1 MNTTIF
7 KKIIAGMM
15 LTTFCLSHLSVLSA
29 VGVENIGTI
38 EDYVQQNAVVD
49 KPALR
54 ENKAA
59 SMRLKGDVRLTDKK
73 IPINLSL
80 RESDVKQVLRMF
92 ADKAGM
98 NIIFYN
104 SVNGKI
110 TLDLVDVPLNDAF
123 DMVLETAGL
132 TYAKEGNTILVASAT
147 DQNFTAMKQE
157 MSLIPVKYV
166 DAAAIALFLN
176 KNIFTL
182 KRPGFSGSEIAVTNP
197 ARNEIL
203 IMGSKNDAEIAKKIV
218 EKFDKKPE
226 IATFTV
232 KHTTPAEMADMVCN
246 TLLKATVGTE
256 GESSDSDTIETGDDS
271 DIIEEPDEEP
281 LTLGG
286 GVVACTVA
294 TKIEENNIVSV
305 PLQNMAV
312 SYYTQLGV
320 IKVVGGSPEQI
331 DMIREF
337 IEDSD
342 KKQPMAYLEMS
353 IVELTESGSREFQN
367 QWAFWSKHFS
377 ANFTGTQFQTFNDP
391 TTGTNMP
398 IFITGKP
405 SSSDDDPYN
414 GQRYASGTALTYAIR
429 YLIENRKGRVVANPR
444 ILITNGQESVID
456 LTSDYVKTVTS
467 QVLGGTIAGA
477 IQRTYEIGDDNG
489 IKITITPFISPE
501 GYVTLNIE
509 PDYATVADSVY
520 AENGETGTRDLQATL
535 LQRRNLT
542 LKNVRIK
549 DGETLVIGGMIREE
563 DSKQVNKIPFLGDI
577 PVVGALF
584 RSTTKERS
592 KEEMIIMITP
602 KIVIDTEDAAP
613 QQIEETL

>member
-377 ANFTGTQFQTFNDP
+377 ANFNGTQIQSATDSDGNQY
-391 TTGTNMP
+391 P
-398 IFITGKP
+398 IFITGRP
-405 SSSDDDPYN
+405 ESVP
-414 GQRYASGTALTYAIR
+414 GQDNQLARSGHTALTYAIR

-456 LTSDYVKTVTS
+456 LTSDYVKAVQAS
-467 QVLGGTIAGA
+467 LSAAGGLAGGV
-477 IQRTYEIGDDNG
+477 QRTYEIADDNG

-520 AENGETGTRDLQATL
+520 EERDGVRNLAATL

-563 DSKQVNKIPFLGDI
+563 DTKQVNKIPFLGDI

-584 RSTTKERS
+584 RSSSKDRS

-613 QQIEETL
+613 QQEEETL

>member
-7 KKIIAGMM
+7 KKIIASMM

-54 ENKAA
+54 ENKAV

-104 SVNGKI
+104 SVDGKI

-132 TYAKEGNTILVASAT
+132 TYAREGNTILVASAT

-197 ARNEIL
+197 ARNKIL

-377 ANFTGTQFQTFNDP
+377 ANFNGTQIQSATDSDGNQY
-391 TTGTNMP
+391 P
-398 IFITGKP
+398 IFITGRP
-405 SSSDDDPYN
+405 ESVP
-414 GQRYASGTALTYAIR
+414 GQDNKLARSGHTALTYAIR

-456 LTSDYVKTVTS
+456 LTSDYVKAVQAS
-467 QVLGGTIAGA
+467 LSAAGGLAGGV
-477 IQRTYEIGDDNG
+477 QRTYEIADDNG

-520 AENGETGTRDLQATL
+520 EERDGVRNLAATL

-563 DSKQVNKIPFLGDI
+563 DTKQVNKIPFLGDI

-584 RSTTKERS
+584 RSSSKDRS

-613 QQIEETL
+613 QQEEETL

>member
-7 KKIIAGMM
+7 KKIIASMM

-54 ENKAA
+54 ENKAV

-104 SVNGKI
+104 SVDGKI

-132 TYAKEGNTILVASAT
+132 TYAREGNTILVASAT

-367 QWAFWSKHFS
+367 QWSYWSKHFS
-377 ANFTGTQFQTFNDP
+377 ANFNGTQSQTNS
-391 TTGTNMP
+391 NYP
-398 IFITGKP
+398 IFITGDHNP
-405 SSSDDDPYN
+405 DNPDTPQTEYT
-414 GQRYASGTALTYAIR
+414 GEQTLMYAIR

-456 LTSDYVKTVTS
+456 LTSDYVKAVQAS
-467 QVLGGTIAGA
+467 VSAAGGLAGA
-477 IQRTYEIGDDNG
+477 VQRQYEIADDNG

-520 AENGETGTRDLQATL
+520 EERDGVRNLAATL

-563 DSKQVNKIPFLGDI
+563 DTKQVNKIPFLGDI

-584 RSTTKERS
+584 RSSSKDRS

-613 QQIEETL
+613 QQEEETL

>member
-256 GESSDSDTIETGDDS
+256 GESSDSDTINTGDDS
-271 DIIEEPDEEP
+271 DIIDEPDEEP

-294 TKIEENNIVSV
+294 TKIDENNIVSV
-305 PLQNMAV
+305 PLQNMAI

-320 IKVVGGSPEQI
+320 IKVVGGSPEQLE
-331 DMIREF
+331 MIKEF

-367 QWAFWSKHFS
+367 QWSYWSKHFS
-377 ANFTGTQFQTFNDP
+377 ANFTGTQFQTNS
-391 TTGTNMP
+391 NYP
-398 IFITGKP
+398 IFITGDKNP
-405 SSSDDDPYN
+405 EDGKVGEYN
-414 GQRYASGTALTYAIR
+414 GEQTLMYAIR

-456 LTSDYVKTVTS
+456 LTSDYVKSVTS
-467 QVLGGTIAGA
+467 QILQGVGGIAGG

-520 AENGETGTRDLQATL
+520 NENPDTGTRDLAATL

-542 LKNVRIK
+542 LKNIRIK

-563 DSKQVNKIPFLGDI
+563 ETKQVNKIPFLGDI
-577 PVVGALF
+577 PIVGAIF
-584 RSTTKERS
+584 RSSNREKS

-613 QQIEETL
+613 RTEETL

>member
-7 KKIIAGMM
+7 KKIIASMM

-49 KPALR
+49 KPALS
-54 ENKAA
+54 EHKAV

-104 SVNGKI
+104 SVDGKI

-132 TYAKEGNTILVASAT
+132 TYAREGNTILVASAT

-232 KHTTPAEMADMVCN
+232 KHTTPTEMADMVCN

-377 ANFTGTQFQTFNDP
+377 ANFNGTQIQSATDSDGNQY
-391 TTGTNMP
+391 P
-398 IFITGKP
+398 IFITGRP
-405 SSSDDDPYN
+405 ESVP
-414 GQRYASGTALTYAIR
+414 GQDNKLARSGHTALTYAIR

-456 LTSDYVKTVTS
+456 LTSDYVKAVQAS
-467 QVLGGTIAGA
+467 LSAAGGLAGGV
-477 IQRTYEIGDDNG
+477 QRTYEIADDNG

-520 AENGETGTRDLQATL
+520 EERDGVRNLAATL

-549 DGETLVIGGMIREE
+549 DGETLGIGGMIREE
-563 DSKQVNKIPFLGDI
+563 DTKQVNKIPFLGDI

-584 RSTTKERS
+584 RSSSKDRS

-613 QQIEETL
+613 QQEEETL

>member
-377 ANFTGTQFQTFNDP
+377 ANFNGTQIQSATDSDGNQY
-391 TTGTNMP
+391 P
-398 IFITGKP
+398 IFITGRP
-405 SSSDDDPYN
+405 ESVP
-414 GQRYASGTALTYAIR
+414 GQDNKLARSGHTALTYAIR

-456 LTSDYVKTVTS
+456 LTSDYVKAVQAS
-467 QVLGGTIAGA
+467 LSAAGGLAGGV
-477 IQRTYEIGDDNG
+477 QRTYEIADDNG

-520 AENGETGTRDLQATL
+520 EERDGVRNLAATL

-563 DSKQVNKIPFLGDI
+563 DTKQVNKIPFLGDI

-584 RSTTKERS
+584 RSSSKDRS

-613 QQIEETL
+613 QQEEETL

>member
-132 TYAKEGNTILVASAT
+132 TYAREGNTILVASAT

-367 QWAFWSKHFS
+367 QWSYWSKHFS
-377 ANFTGTQFQTFNDP
+377 ANFTGTQFQTNS
-391 TTGTNMP
+391 TYP
-398 IFITGKP
+398 IFITGDKNPEKP
-405 SSSDDDPYN
+405 DDGEREYK
-414 GQRYASGTALTYAIR
+414 GEQTLMYAIR

-456 LTSDYVKTVTS
+456 LTSDYVKSVTS
-467 QVLGGTIAGA
+467 QYTPQGGLVGA
-477 IQRTYEIGDDNG
+477 VQRTYEIGDDNG

-520 AENGETGTRDLQATL
+520 NENPQTGSRDLAATL

-563 DSKQVNKIPFLGDI
+563 ETKQVNKIPFLGDI
-577 PVVGALF
+577 PIVGALF
-584 RSTTKERS
+584 RSSNKDKS

>member
-7 KKIIAGMM
+7 KKIIASMM

-54 ENKAA
+54 ENKAV

-104 SVNGKI
+104 SVDGKI

-132 TYAKEGNTILVASAT
+132 TYAREGNTILVASAT

-377 ANFTGTQFQTFNDP
+377 ANFNGTQIQSATDSDGNQY
-391 TTGTNMP
+391 P
-398 IFITGKP
+398 IFITGRP
-405 SSSDDDPYN
+405 ESVP
-414 GQRYASGTALTYAIR
+414 GQDNKLARSGHTALTYAIR

-456 LTSDYVKTVTS
+456 LTSDYVKAVQAS
-467 QVLGGTIAGA
+467 LSAAGGLAGGV
-477 IQRTYEIGDDNG
+477 QRTYEIADDNG

-520 AENGETGTRDLQATL
+520 EEREGVRNLAATL

-563 DSKQVNKIPFLGDI
+563 ETKQVNKIPFLGDI
-577 PVVGALF
+577 PIVGALF
-584 RSTTKERS
+584 RSSSKEKS

-613 QQIEETL
+613 QQEEETL

>member
-132 TYAKEGNTILVASAT
+132 TYAREGNTILVASAT

-337 IEDSD
+337 IENSD

-353 IVELTESGSREFQN
+353 IVELTEAGSREFQN
-367 QWAFWSKHFS
+367 QWSYWSKHFS
-377 ANFTGTQFQTFNDP
+377 ANFTGTQFQTNS
-391 TTGTNMP
+391 NYP
-398 IFITGKP
+398 IFITGDKNQ
-405 SSSDDDPYN
+405 DPN
-414 GQRYASGTALTYAIR
+414 GKGEEYHGEQTLMYSIR

-467 QVLGGTIAGA
+467 HALMGAGGIAGA
-477 IQRTYEIGDDNG
+477 VQRQYEIGDDNG

-509 PDYATVADSVY
+509 PDYATVAETVY
-520 AENGETGTRDLQATL
+520 QENEETGTRDLAATL

-577 PVVGALF
+577 PIVGAIF
-584 RSTTKERS
+584 RSSNREKS

>member
-7 KKIIAGMM
+7 KKIIASMM

-54 ENKAA
+54 ENKAV

-104 SVNGKI
+104 SVDGKI

-132 TYAKEGNTILVASAT
+132 TYAREGNTILVASAT

-305 PLQNMAV
+305 PLQNIAV

-377 ANFTGTQFQTFNDP
+377 ANFNGTQIQSATDSDGNQY
-391 TTGTNMP
+391 P
-398 IFITGKP
+398 IFITGRP
-405 SSSDDDPYN
+405 ESVP
-414 GQRYASGTALTYAIR
+414 GQDNKLARSGHTALTYAIR

-456 LTSDYVKTVTS
+456 LTSDYVKAVQAS
-467 QVLGGTIAGA
+467 LSAAGGLAGGV
-477 IQRTYEIGDDNG
+477 QRTYEIADDNG

-520 AENGETGTRDLQATL
+520 EERDGVRNLAATL

-563 DSKQVNKIPFLGDI
+563 DTKQVNKIPFLGDI

-584 RSTTKERS
+584 RSSSKDRS

-613 QQIEETL
+613 QQEEETL

>member
-132 TYAKEGNTILVASAT
+132 TYAREGNTILVASAT

-337 IEDSD
+337 IENSD

-353 IVELTESGSREFQN
+353 IVELTEAGSREFQN
-367 QWAFWSKHFS
+367 QWSYWSKHFS
-377 ANFTGTQFQTFNDP
+377 ANFTGTQFQTNS
-391 TTGTNMP
+391 NYP
-398 IFITGKP
+398 IFITGDKNQ
-405 SSSDDDPYN
+405 DPN
-414 GQRYASGTALTYAIR
+414 GKGEEYHGEQTLMYSIR

-467 QVLGGTIAGA
+467 HALMGAGGIAGA
-477 IQRTYEIGDDNG
+477 VQRQYEIGDDNG

-509 PDYATVADSVY
+509 PDYATVAETVY
-520 AENGETGTRDLQATL
+520 QENEETGTRDLAATL

-577 PVVGALF
+577 PIVGAIF
-584 RSTTKERS
+584 RSSNREKS
-592 KEEMIIMITP
+592 KEAMIIMITP

>member
-1 MNTTIF
+1 MNKTIF
-7 KKIIAGMM
+7 KRIIAGVM
-15 LTTFCLSHLSVLSA
+15 LTAFCLSHFSVLSA
-29 VGVENIGTI
+29 VAVQNIDPI
-38 EDYVQQNAVVD
+38 EDYVIRNTTVD
-49 KPALR
+49 SKPAIR
-54 ENKAA
+54 ETDRSVAMK
-59 SMRLKGDVRLTDKK
+59 LKGDVRLTDKN

-80 RESDVKQVLRMF
+80 RDSDVKQVLRMF

-98 NIIFYN
+98 NIIFYD

-110 TLDLVDVPLNDAF
+110 TLDLVDVPLSDAF

-256 GESSDSDTIETGDDS
+256 GESSDSDTINTGDDS

-294 TKIEENNIVSV
+294 TKIDENNIVSV
-305 PLQNMAV
+305 PLQNMAI

-320 IKVVGGSPEQI
+320 IKVVGGSPEQLE
-331 DMIREF
+331 MIKEF

-377 ANFTGTQFQTFNDP
+377 ANFTGTQFQTYND
-391 TTGTNMP
+391 GQNSYP
-398 IFITGKP
+398 IFITGNP
-405 SSSDDDPYN
+405 DDETGGSQYQ
-414 GQRYASGTALTYAIR
+414 GGTALTYAIR

-467 QVLGGTIAGA
+467 QVLSTAGIAGG

-520 AENGETGTRDLQATL
+520 TENAQTGTRDLAATL

-563 DSKQVNKIPFLGDI
+563 ETKQVNKIPFLGDI
-577 PVVGALF
+577 PIVGALF
-584 RSTTKERS
+584 RSTTRDKS

-613 QQIEETL
+613 RTEETL

>member
-7 KKIIAGMM
+7 KKIIASMM

-54 ENKAA
+54 ENKAV

-104 SVNGKI
+104 SVDGKI

-132 TYAKEGNTILVASAT
+132 TYAREGNTILVASAT

-377 ANFTGTQFQTFNDP
+377 ANFNGTQIQSATDSDGNQY
-391 TTGTNMP
+391 P
-398 IFITGKP
+398 IFITGRP
-405 SSSDDDPYN
+405 ESVP
-414 GQRYASGTALTYAIR
+414 GQDNKLARSGHTALTYAIR

-456 LTSDYVKTVTS
+456 LTSDYVKAVQAS
-467 QVLGGTIAGA
+467 LSAAGGLAGGV
-477 IQRTYEIGDDNG
+477 QRTYEIADDNG

-520 AENGETGTRDLQATL
+520 EERDGVRNLAATL

-563 DSKQVNKIPFLGDI
+563 DTKQVNKIPFLGDI

-584 RSTTKERS
+584 RSSSKDRS

-613 QQIEETL
+613 QQEEETL

>member
-7 KKIIAGMM
+7 KKIIASMM

-132 TYAKEGNTILVASAT
+132 TYAREGNTILVASAT

-377 ANFTGTQFQTFNDP
+377 ANFNGTQIQSATDSDGNQY
-391 TTGTNMP
+391 P
-398 IFITGKP
+398 IFITGRP
-405 SSSDDDPYN
+405 ESVP
-414 GQRYASGTALTYAIR
+414 GQDNKLARSGHTALTYAIR

-456 LTSDYVKTVTS
+456 LTSDYVKAVQAS
-467 QVLGGTIAGA
+467 LSAAGGLAGGV
-477 IQRTYEIGDDNG
+477 QRTYEIADDNG

-520 AENGETGTRDLQATL
+520 EEREGVRNLAATL

-563 DSKQVNKIPFLGDI
+563 ETKQVNKIPFLGDI

-584 RSTTKERS
+584 RSSSKEKS

-613 QQIEETL
+613 QQEEETL

>member
-1 MNTTIF
+1 M
-7 KKIIAGMM
+7 
-15 LTTFCLSHLSVLSA
+15 TTFCLSHLSVLSA

-132 TYAKEGNTILVASAT
+132 TYAREGNTILVASAT

-367 QWAFWSKHFS
+367 QWSYWSKHFS
-377 ANFTGTQFQTFNDP
+377 ANFTGTQFQTN
-391 TTGTNMP
+391 TKYP
-398 IFITGKP
+398 IFITGDKNP
-405 SSSDDDPYN
+405 EYPLDGGNEYK
-414 GQRYASGTALTYAIR
+414 GEQTLMYAIR

-456 LTSDYVKTVTS
+456 LTSDYVKSVTS
-467 QVLGGTIAGA
+467 QFTPQGGLVGA
-477 IQRTYEIGDDNG
+477 VQRTYEIGDDNG

-520 AENGETGTRDLQATL
+520 NENPQTGSRDLAATL

-563 DSKQVNKIPFLGDI
+563 ETKQVNKIPFLGDI
-577 PVVGALF
+577 PIVGALF
-584 RSTTKERS
+584 RSSNKDKS

-613 QQIEETL
+613 QQEEETL

>member
-7 KKIIAGMM
+7 KKIIASMM

-104 SVNGKI
+104 SVDGKI

-132 TYAKEGNTILVASAT
+132 TYAREGNTILVASAT

-377 ANFTGTQFQTFNDP
+377 ANFNGTQIQSATDSDGNQY
-391 TTGTNMP
+391 P
-398 IFITGKP
+398 IFITGRP
-405 SSSDDDPYN
+405 ESVP
-414 GQRYASGTALTYAIR
+414 GQDNKLARSGHTALTYAIR

-456 LTSDYVKTVTS
+456 LTSDYVKAVQAS
-467 QVLGGTIAGA
+467 LSAAGGLAGGV
-477 IQRTYEIGDDNG
+477 QRTYEIADDNG

-520 AENGETGTRDLQATL
+520 EERDGVRNLAATL

-563 DSKQVNKIPFLGDI
+563 DTKQVNKIPFLGDI

-584 RSTTKERS
+584 RSSSKDRS

-613 QQIEETL
+613 QQEEETL

>member
-54 ENKAA
+54 ENKAV

-104 SVNGKI
+104 SVDGKI

-132 TYAKEGNTILVASAT
+132 TYAREGNTILVASAT

-256 GESSDSDTIETGDDS
+256 GESSNSDTIETGDDS

-377 ANFTGTQFQTFNDP
+377 ANFNGTQIQSATDSDGNQY
-391 TTGTNMP
+391 P
-398 IFITGKP
+398 IFITGRP
-405 SSSDDDPYN
+405 ESVP
-414 GQRYASGTALTYAIR
+414 GQDNKLARSGHTALTYAIR

-456 LTSDYVKTVTS
+456 LTSDYVKAVQAS
-467 QVLGGTIAGA
+467 LSAAGGLAGGV
-477 IQRTYEIGDDNG
+477 QRTYEIADDNG

-520 AENGETGTRDLQATL
+520 EERDGVRNLAATL

-563 DSKQVNKIPFLGDI
+563 DTKQVNKIPFLGDI

-584 RSTTKERS
+584 RSSSKDRS

-613 QQIEETL
+613 QQEEETL

>member
-7 KKIIAGMM
+7 KKIIASMM

-38 EDYVQQNAVVD
+38 EDYVNQNAVVD
-49 KPALR
+49 KPALS
-54 ENKAA
+54 ENKAV

-104 SVNGKI
+104 SVDGKI

-132 TYAKEGNTILVASAT
+132 TYAREGNTILVASAT

-377 ANFTGTQFQTFNDP
+377 ANFNGTQIQSATDSDGNQY
-391 TTGTNMP
+391 P
-398 IFITGKP
+398 IFITGRP
-405 SSSDDDPYN
+405 ESVP
-414 GQRYASGTALTYAIR
+414 GQDNKLARSGHTALTYAIR

-456 LTSDYVKTVTS
+456 LTSDYVKAVQAS
-467 QVLGGTIAGA
+467 LSAAGGLAGGV
-477 IQRTYEIGDDNG
+477 QRTYEIADDNG

-520 AENGETGTRDLQATL
+520 EERDGVRNLAATL

-563 DSKQVNKIPFLGDI
+563 DTKQVNKIPFLGDI

-584 RSTTKERS
+584 RSSSKDRS

-613 QQIEETL
+613 QQEEETL

>member
-7 KKIIAGMM
+7 KKIIASMM

-54 ENKAA
+54 ENKAV

-104 SVNGKI
+104 SVDGKI

-132 TYAKEGNTILVASAT
+132 TYAREGNTILVASAT

-182 KRPGFSGSEIAVTNP
+182 KRPGFSGAEIAVTNP

-256 GESSDSDTIETGDDS
+256 GESSNSDTIETGDDS

-377 ANFTGTQFQTFNDP
+377 ANFNGTQIQSATDSDGNQY
-391 TTGTNMP
+391 P
-398 IFITGKP
+398 IFITGRP
-405 SSSDDDPYN
+405 ESVP
-414 GQRYASGTALTYAIR
+414 GQDNKLARSGHTALTYAIR

-456 LTSDYVKTVTS
+456 LTSDYVKAVQAS
-467 QVLGGTIAGA
+467 LSAAGGLAGGV
-477 IQRTYEIGDDNG
+477 QRTYEIADDNG

-520 AENGETGTRDLQATL
+520 EERDGVRNLAATL

-563 DSKQVNKIPFLGDI
+563 DTKQVNKIPFLGDI

-584 RSTTKERS
+584 RSSSKDRS

-613 QQIEETL
+613 QQEEETL